1 MLDMSVSYFI
11 IITYSVRAV
20 SDGNTQGIGGRYYD
34 PPLAHQQSS
43 IMFSFNSG
51 THLEVKIKMYVHL
64 T

>member
-34 PPLAHQQSS
+34 PPWPTNSLALCSPS
-43 IMFSFNSG
+43 ILG
-51 THLEVKIKMYVHL
+51 HT
-64 T
+64 